1 MKPSETFWS
10 GKKVLITGG
19 ASFIWSS
26 KKLLGWEPEVP
37 FREGLRR
44 TIDWYYK
51 TKDRAQ
57 VQTILK
63 PVLTER

>member
-1 MKPSETFWS
+1 VADNSRAKQ
-10 GKKVLITGG
+10 
-19 ASFIWSS
+19 
-26 KKLLGWEPEVP
+26 LLGWEPEVP

-63 PVLTER
+63 RMLTER